1 VIVSNRNRHLKIAV
15 ENDVLNHSL
24 FSKQKKD
31 QVIFSTPKPV
41 SNMASK
47 PLIPPDDRA
56 MNPIFKQKPSMPTT
70 ASLAAFAEI
79 SEV

>member
-1 VIVSNRNRHLKIAV
+1 
-15 ENDVLNHSL
+15 
-24 FSKQKKD
+24 
-31 QVIFSTPKPV
+31 
-41 SNMASK
+41 MASK